1 METAIKFSVLIPTRD
16 RLDLL
21 KEAIDSVRNQSYHN
35 WELIVSDNCSDD
47 DVEGYVRSFARR

>member
-35 WELIVSDNCSDD
+35 WELIVSDNCSEDRKS
-47 DVEGYVRSFARR
+47 VV